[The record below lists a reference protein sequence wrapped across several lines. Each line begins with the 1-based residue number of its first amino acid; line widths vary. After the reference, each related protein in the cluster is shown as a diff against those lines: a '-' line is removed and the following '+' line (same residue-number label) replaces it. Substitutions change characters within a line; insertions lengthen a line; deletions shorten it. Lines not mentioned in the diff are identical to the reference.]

1 MSYYAVFGDIHP
13 LLMVRVDEA
22 EVKAIQTKLAIGIKP
37 EDIRLQNKM
46 FDGSRNLG
54 TQDYLILNDTE
65 YVIISK
71 GQYLC
76 LGILD
81 NDYFSSI

>member
-13 LLMVRVDEA
+13 SMMVRVEDA

-37 EDIRLQNKM
+37 EDIRLQNKLR
-46 FDGSRNLG
+46 DGSRNLG

-65 YVIISK
+65 YAIISK

-76 LGILD
+76 LERLD
-81 NDYFSSI
+81 NDYF

>member
-13 LLMVRVDEA
+13 SMMVRVEDA

-37 EDIRLQNKM
+37 EDIRLQHKM
-46 FDGSRNLG
+46 RDGSRNLG

-65 YVIISK
+65 YAIISK

-76 LGILD
+76 LERLD
-81 NDYFSSI
+81 NDYF

>member
-13 LLMVRVDEA
+13 SLMVRVDDA
-22 EVKAIQTKLAIGIKP
+22 EVKAIQTKLALGIKP

-46 FDGSRNLG
+46 RDGSRNLG
-54 TQDYLILNDTE
+54 TQDYLILNGID
-65 YVIISK
+65 YAIISK

-76 LGILD
+76 LEIADDL
-81 NDYFSSI
+81 FI

>member
-13 LLMVRVDEA
+13 SLMVRVDEA
-22 EVKAIQTKLAIGIKP
+22 EIKAIQTKLAIGIKP

-46 FDGSRNLG
+46 RDGSRNLG
-54 TQDYLILNDTE
+54 TQDYLILNGID
-65 YVIISK
+65 YAIVSK

-76 LGILD
+76 LEIADDPL
-81 NDYFSSI
+81 F

>member
-13 LLMVRVDEA
+13 SLMVRVDDA

-37 EDIRLQNKM
+37 EDIRLLNKM
-46 FDGSRNLG
+46 RDGSRNLG
-54 TQDYLILNDTE
+54 TQDYLILNGID
-65 YVIISK
+65 YAIISK

-76 LGILD
+76 LEQAYGL
-81 NDYFSSI
+81 

>member
-13 LLMVRVDEA
+13 SLMVRVDEA

-46 FDGSRNLG
+46 RDGSRNLG
-54 TQDYLILNDTE
+54 TQDYLILNGID

-76 LGILD
+76 LEIADDPL
-81 NDYFSSI
+81 F

>member
-13 LLMVRVDEA
+13 SLMVRVDEA

-46 FDGSRNLG
+46 RDGSRNLG
-54 TQDYLILNDTE
+54 TQDYLILNGID
-65 YVIISK
+65 YAIISK

-76 LGILD
+76 LEIADDPL
-81 NDYFSSI
+81 F

>member
-13 LLMVRVDEA
+13 SLMVRVDDA

-37 EDIRLQNKM
+37 EDIRLLNKIR
-46 FDGSRNLG
+46 DGSRNLG
-54 TQDYLILNDTE
+54 TQDYLILNGIA
-65 YVIISK
+65 YAIISK

-76 LGILD
+76 LEQAYGL
-81 NDYFSSI
+81 

>member
-13 LLMVRVDEA
+13 SLMVRVDEA

-37 EDIRLQNKM
+37 EDIRLRNKM
-46 FDGSRNLG
+46 RDGSRNLG
-54 TQDYLILNDTE
+54 TQDYLIFNDTE
-65 YVIISK
+65 YAIISK

-76 LGILD
+76 LERD
-81 NDYFSSI
+81 DDYKL

>member
-13 LLMVRVDEA
+13 SLMVRVDEA
-22 EVKAIQTKLAIGIKP
+22 EIKAIQTKLAIGIKP

-46 FDGSRNLG
+46 RDGSRNLG
-54 TQDYLILNDTE
+54 TQDYLILNDID
-65 YVIISK
+65 YAIVSK

-76 LGILD
+76 LEQAYGL
-81 NDYFSSI
+81 

>member
-13 LLMVRVDEA
+13 SMMVRVEDAEA
-22 EVKAIQTKLAIGIKP
+22 KAIQTKLAIGIKP

-46 FDGSRNLG
+46 RDGSRNLG

-65 YVIISK
+65 YAIISK

-76 LGILD
+76 LERLD
-81 NDYFSSI
+81 NDYF

>member
-13 LLMVRVDEA
+13 SMMVRVDEA
-22 EVKAIQTKLAIGIKP
+22 EAKAIQTKLAIGIKP
-37 EDIRLQNKM
+37 EDIRLLNKLR
-46 FDGSRNLG
+46 DGSRNLG

-65 YVIISK
+65 YAIISK

-76 LGILD
+76 LARLD
-81 NDYFSSI
+81 NDYF

>member
-13 LLMVRVDEA
+13 SLMVRVDET

-46 FDGSRNLG
+46 RDGSRNLG
-54 TQDYLILNDTE
+54 TQNYLILNGID
-65 YVIISK
+65 YAIISK

-76 LGILD
+76 LEIADDPL
-81 NDYFSSI
+81 F

>member
-13 LLMVRVDEA
+13 SMMVRVDEA

-46 FDGSRNLG
+46 RDGSRNLG
-54 TQDYLILNDTE
+54 TQDYLILNGID
-65 YVIISK
+65 YAIISK

-76 LGILD
+76 LEIADDSL
-81 NDYFSSI
+81 F

>member
-13 LLMVRVDEA
+13 SLMVRVDEA

-46 FDGSRNLG
+46 RDGSRNLG
-54 TQDYLILNDTE
+54 TQDYLILNGID
-65 YVIISK
+65 YAIISK

-76 LGILD
+76 LEIADDL
-81 NDYFSSI
+81 FI

>member
-13 LLMVRVDEA
+13 SLMVRVDEA
-22 EVKAIQTKLAIGIKP
+22 EAKAIQTKLAIGIKP

-46 FDGSRNLG
+46 RDGSRNLG
-54 TQDYLILNDTE
+54 TQDYLILNGID
-65 YVIISK
+65 YAIVSK

-76 LGILD
+76 LEIADDL
-81 NDYFSSI
+81 FI

>member
-13 LLMVRVDEA
+13 SLMVRVDEA

-37 EDIRLQNKM
+37 EDIRLLNKIR
-46 FDGSRNLG
+46 DGSRNLG
-54 TQDYLILNDTE
+54 TQDYLILNGIE
-65 YVIISK
+65 YAIISK

-76 LGILD
+76 LERLD
-81 NDYFSSI
+81 NDYF

>member
-13 LLMVRVDEA
+13 SLMVRVDEA
-22 EVKAIQTKLAIGIKP
+22 EAKAIQTKLAIGIKP

-46 FDGSRNLG
+46 RDGSRNLG
-54 TQDYLILNDTE
+54 TQDYLILNGID
-65 YVIISK
+65 YIVVSK

-76 LGILD
+76 LEIADDPL
-81 NDYFSSI
+81 F

>member
-13 LLMVRVDEA
+13 SMMVRVEDA

-37 EDIRLQNKM
+37 EGIRLQNKM
-46 FDGSRNLG
+46 RDGSRNLG

-65 YVIISK
+65 YAIISK

-76 LGILD
+76 LERLD
-81 NDYFSSI
+81 NDYF

>member
-13 LLMVRVDEA
+13 SMMVRVDEA
-22 EVKAIQTKLAIGIKP
+22 ETKAIQTKLAIGIKP

-46 FDGSRNLG
+46 RDGSRNLG

-65 YVIISK
+65 YAIISK

-76 LGILD
+76 LERLD
-81 NDYFSSI
+81 NDYF